1 MRVTAGR
8 ANLMPYGK
16 DNKSKQAGFQRRHDI
31 NPFSRIEKR
40 GSVTPKYAKCKDELR
55 GIHLQEEVDAS

>member
-1 MRVTAGR
+1 
-8 ANLMPYGK
+8 MPYGK

-40 GSVTPKYAKCKDELR
+40 GSVTPKSAKCKDELR